1 VSVLDVSINSEVRD
15 KIVLGKGLLLA
26 KIGSPSMT
34 EVLLRLLKVI
44 MGKLNIFIFAE
55 VGDKIVN
62 GMALGRLESGL
73 ELVLEL

>member
-1 VSVLDVSINSEVRD
+1 
-15 KIVLGKGLLLA
+15 
-26 KIGSPSMT
+26 MT